1 MKRYAFVFR
10 IKPEM
15 KVEYKKAHDEIWPD
29 MAKVIQDSGIKNYS
43 IFFRGDGTLFAY
55 LEADDPEKSF
65 AYIGR
70 QEVNERWQRAMDK
83 YFLKED
89 SSLLGPEME
98 ELEEVFHLD

>member
-15 KVEYKKAHDEIWPD
+15 KAQYKKDHDEIWPD
-29 MAKVIQDSGIKNYS
+29 MAKAIHESGMNNYS

-55 LEADDPEKSF
+55 LEAEDPEKSF
-65 AYIGR
+65 AYIGE
-70 QEVNERWQRAMDK
+70 QEVNERWQKAMDR
-83 YFLKED
+83 YFIKED